1 MADGF
6 TLEIDAEL
14 AESLERRAA
23 ECGLSREAFARL
35 ALEQQ
40 AFRYEDYR
48 WTNGDPRQPD
58 AAGVAEDGPDV
69 PWERVRSWILSWG
82 SDKELPEP
90 R

>member
-14 AESLERRAA
+14 AESLEKRAA
-23 ECGLSREAFARL
+23 ECGLSREAFARIV
-35 ALEQQ
+35 LEQQ
-40 AFRYEDYR
+40 LFSYEDR
-48 WTNGDPRQPD
+48 VRRNGDPRQREVT
-58 AAGVAEDGPDV
+58 GFAEDGPDV